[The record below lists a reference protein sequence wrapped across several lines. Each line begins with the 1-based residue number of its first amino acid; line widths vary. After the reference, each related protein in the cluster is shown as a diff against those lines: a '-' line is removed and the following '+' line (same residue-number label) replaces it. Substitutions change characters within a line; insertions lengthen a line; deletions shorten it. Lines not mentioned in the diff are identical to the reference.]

1 MQSREGERL
10 GQVGHPR
17 GAVRRPPGADLGDHR
32 PVEAA
37 AGQHGQHLG
46 DRLVAAS
53 RDEVLVAGGV
63 GAVGQVHVREP
74 VAEVERHLDRVA
86 ARDRGVRQVER
97 RVRVVVVADVP
108 VGQVGAD
115 RSGAG
120 PPREHVLDGEADVG
134 LRAHARQSL
143 DELPRVVALP
153 AERRVHDDGVG
164 AEQLGRRLRALQ
176 LAPRIGPPHPLRD
189 EHPGVS
195 VPDVLGWA
203 GQYRFY
209 AGTLVLLLVAIAV
222 FAYAGYLIKTPLG
235 RTLRA
240 IRDNELVARSLG
252 KDITRYRTVSILIG
266 STLCGFAGSLW
277 VMYSGAVTPTYA
289 RFDWTFLPWLMILL
303 GGMGSNRGALMG
315 TFVFVTL
322 DKLILYYKYAFAGI
336 LPFDIVWLNY
346 LLLGLIT
353 ILILIYRPEGIVRTW
368 QKEPSPVQPTK

>member
-1 MQSREGERL
+1 MSGLDQL
-10 GQVGHPR
+10 ILFTTDLLALF
-17 GAVRRPPGADLGDHR
+17 AVYLIINIGLNLQQGITGIPNFGILFA
-32 PVEAA
+32 
-37 AGQHGQHLG
+37 
-46 DRLVAAS
+46 
-53 RDEVLVAGGV
+53 VAGGAYFTGGLSTRFALRLLGIQTDLSPTLNNV
-63 GAVGQVHVREP
+63 SVLALINPILKSQPLIAIGLLILFLAIGGVAGA
-74 VAEVERHLDRVA
+74 AM
-86 ARDRGVRQVER
+86 
-97 RVRVVVVADVP
+97 
-108 VGQVGAD
+108 
-115 RSGAG
+115 
-120 PPREHVLDGEADVG
+120 G
-134 LRAHARQSL
+134 LISSA
-143 DELPRVVALP
+143 P
-153 AERRVHDDGVG
+153 AV
-164 AEQLGRRLRALQ
+164 RLREDY
-176 LAPRIGPPHPLRD
+176 LAITLLAFGEILNVIGIGYKPLIGGP
-189 EHPGVS
+189 PGVS

-303 GGMGSNRGALMG
+303 GGMGSNRGALVG

-336 LPFDIVWLNY
+336 IPFDIVWLNY

>member
-1 MQSREGERL
+1 MSGLDQL
-10 GQVGHPR
+10 ILFTIDLLALF
-17 GAVRRPPGADLGDHR
+17 AVYLIINIGLNLQQGITGIPNFGILFA
-32 PVEAA
+32 
-37 AGQHGQHLG
+37 
-46 DRLVAAS
+46 
-53 RDEVLVAGGV
+53 VAGGAYFTGGLSTRFALSLLGIQTDLSPILNNV
-63 GAVGQVHVREP
+63 SVLALINPILKSQPLIAIGLLILFLAIGGVAGA
-74 VAEVERHLDRVA
+74 AM
-86 ARDRGVRQVER
+86 
-97 RVRVVVVADVP
+97 
-108 VGQVGAD
+108 
-115 RSGAG
+115 
-120 PPREHVLDGEADVG
+120 G
-134 LRAHARQSL
+134 LISSA
-143 DELPRVVALP
+143 P
-153 AERRVHDDGVG
+153 AV
-164 AEQLGRRLRALQ
+164 RLREDY
-176 LAPRIGPPHPLRD
+176 LAITLLAFGEILNVIGIGYKPLIGGP
-189 EHPGVS
+189 PGVS

-303 GGMGSNRGALMG
+303 GGMGSNRGALVG

-322 DKLILYYKYAFAGI
+322 NKLILYYKYAFAGI

-368 QKEPSPVQPTK
+368 Q